1 VEAVLVP
8 LALFSIEEFAMTQA
22 ALDRQVARATSE
34 SVKTI
39 ALMGFVPL
47 TPVPYE
53 REPDHEPDRE
63 PLVVDWDEVEANRQ
77 VLHPAY

>member
-39 ALMGFVPL
+39 AEMGFVPL

-53 REPDHEPDRE
+53 REPDRE